1 MTISGHRV
9 IVNLTTNSLRCSSWP
24 DDEQPPRLQ
33 PATTSRDY
41 PAFAVT
47 VDVVVLTVVKRDL
60 QVVLIRRDG
69 DPYAGSWALPGGFK
83 RPDETLHDA
92 AVRELAEEAGIA
104 APGALLQFGAYGDPG
119 RDPRGNIVSI
129 AFLAVGRDVAEL
141 VAGTDAAEAQPL
153 ARRRRG
159 RPAPSRSPSTTTVIL
174 GDALDYAADRLQASD
189 LATAFVGPEFTLSE
203 LRSVYEAVWGEPLD
217 AANFRRS
224 LALDSD
230 AAYAMPLGSTAEP
243 GPEGGRPPERYR
255 ATESWSA
262 GSPVKRPRR
271 RASTPRSDPA

>member
-1 MTISGHRV
+1 VARGRKALATPSEYDI
-9 IVNLTTNSLRCSSWP
+9 T
-24 DDEQPPRLQ
+24 EYPP
-33 PATTSRDY
+33 
-41 PAFAVT
+41 FAVT
-47 VDVVVLTVVKRDL
+47 VDVVVLTVLKRDL
-60 QVVLIRRDG
+60 QVVLVRRAG
-69 DPYAGSWALPGGFK
+69 EPHAGSWALPGGFK
-83 RPDETLHDA
+83 RPDETLHGA
-92 AVRELAEEAGIA
+92 AVRELAEEAGIE

-141 VAGTDAAEAQPL
+141 AAGSDASDARLWRVADVVDGTIPLAFDHHRIVTDAL
-153 ARRRRG
+153 AH
-159 RPAPSRSPSTTTVIL
+159 
-174 GDALDYAADRLQASD
+174 AADRLQASD
-189 LATAFVGPEFTLSE
+189 LATAFVGPEFTLTE

-224 LALDSD
+224 LALDTD

-255 ATESWSA
+255 ATENWSA

-271 RASTPRSDPA
+271 KVGDVRKPQPNRRED

>member
-1 MTISGHRV
+1 MVG
-9 IVNLTTNSLRCSSWP
+9 LTTNSLPWLAMARRRRS
-24 DDEQPPRLQ
+24 
-33 PATTSRDY
+33 PAAPEGYDIRDY

-60 QVVLIRRDG
+60 LVVLVRRAG

-141 VAGTDAAEAQPL
+141 VAGTDAVEAQLWRVADVVDGTVDL
-153 ARRRRG
+153 AFDHHRIV
-159 RPAPSRSPSTTTVIL
+159 T
-174 GDALDYAADRLQASD
+174 DALAYAADRLQDSD
-189 LATAFVGPEFTLSE
+189 LATAFVGPEFTLTE

-230 AAYAMPLGSTAEP
+230 AAYAMPLGTTSEP

-271 RASTPRSDPA
+271 RSASTPRQTDRS

>member
-1 MTISGHRV
+1 MV
-9 IVNLTTNSLRCSSWP
+9 KLTGNSLRCFIMAT
-24 DDEQPPRLQ
+24 RRRI
-33 PATTSRDY
+33 PAAPEGYDIGDY
-41 PAFAVT
+41 PPFAVT

-60 QVVLIRRDG
+60 NVVLVRRAG

-119 RDPRGNIVSI
+119 RDPRGNVVSI
-129 AFLAVGRDVAEL
+129 GFLAVGPDVPDL
-141 VAGTDAAEAQPL
+141 VAGTDAAEAQLWRVADVVDGSVGL
-153 ARRRRG
+153 AFDHQRI
-159 RPAPSRSPSTTTVIL
+159 VI
-174 GDALDYAADRLQASD
+174 DALTYAADRLQNSD
-189 LATAFVGPEFTLSE
+189 LATAFVGPEFTLTE

-224 LALDSD
+224 LALYSD
-230 AAYAMPLGSTAEP
+230 AAYALPLGATSEP

-255 ATESWSA
+255 ATENWSA

-271 RASTPRSDPA
+271 RPPGSRRPSTG

>member
-1 MTISGHRV
+1 MAKRGPTP
-9 IVNLTTNSLRCSSWP
+9 TA
-24 DDEQPPRLQ
+24 
-33 PATTSRDY
+33 PADYDMGDY
-41 PAFAVT
+41 PPFAVT
-47 VDVVVLTVVKRDL
+47 VDVVVLTVVKGDL
-60 QVVLIRRDG
+60 HVVLIRRDG
-69 DPYAGSWALPGGFK
+69 EPFAGSWALPGGFK

-129 AFLAVGRDVAEL
+129 AFLAVGRVVAEL
-141 VAGTDAAEAQPL
+141 VAGTDAAEARLWRVADVVDGTVPL
-153 ARRRRG
+153 AFDHHR
-159 RPAPSRSPSTTTVIL
+159 IL
-174 GDALDYAADRLQASD
+174 SDALDYAADSLQASD

-224 LALDSD
+224 LALDTD
-230 AAYAMPLGSTAEP
+230 AAYAMPLGSTADP

-255 ATESWSA
+255 ATENWSA

-271 RASTPRSDPA
+271 RASAARREPK

>member
-1 MTISGHRV
+1 MFVVARRRAT
-9 IVNLTTNSLRCSSWP
+9 P
-24 DDEQPPRLQ
+24 KA
-33 PATTSRDY
+33 PAGYDITDY

-119 RDPRGNIVSI
+119 RDPRGNIVTV

-141 VAGTDAAEAQPL
+141 VAGTDAAEAQLWRVADVVTGTVPL
-153 ARRRRG
+153 AFDHQL
-159 RPAPSRSPSTTTVIL
+159 IL
-174 GDALDYAADRLQASD
+174 SDALDYAADRLQASD

-224 LALDSD
+224 LALDTD
-230 AAYAMPLGSTAEP
+230 AAYADAPRLDRRT
-243 GPEGGRPPERYR
+243 RP
-255 ATESWSA
+255 
-262 GSPVKRPRR
+262 
-271 RASTPRSDPA
+271 